1 MKTDDKIE
9 YLKNELKNY
18 NFMKKWIEND
28 SYIFDDRIDYYKRKI
43 KDIDVQLSAG
53 NAKGIDYNY
62 IPTSSVHEPLLTL
75 LAEQEKYIKRYN
87 ELIEL
92 KKKDIYGFK
101 ARVKYIEERLSKL
114 DEDWKRNF
122 IMDVYCYSKNIDE
135 ISYKYPYERRQLYRY
150 KEDLIYIML

>member
-43 KDIDVQLSAG
+43 KDIDVQLNAG

-62 IPTSSVHEPLLTL
+62 IQTSSVHEPLLTL

-92 KKKDIYGFK
+92 KKKDVYGFK